1 MNKRKRYAWDV
12 AKAYAKRRKT
22 NTARKPRIQPGFTRT
37 GGAYARAYRGNPSRA
52 LTLGVP
58 VEKKYYDSAWGP
70 TTVAGT
76 ATIHSTFLAIA
87 QGTTE
92 VTRVGGKINVCNI
105 NFRGEILGLN
115 DNSGAP
121 EVVRIIWLWDKQCN
135 GAAPVATDILAAD
148 NINSFLNM
156 DNTDRFQVIKDK
168 MYTVDVSAYDVASDL
183 AFSHSKIIKLNYK
196 CSVPIH
202 YSSTTG
208 AIAEIKSNNLIFL
221 AIAIGT
227 KAAYRMRVRVKFTD
241 A

>member
-12 AKAYAKRRKT
+12 AKQAAKRRK
-22 NTARKPRIQPGFTRT
+22 NNVRKPRIVPGFTRT
-37 GGAYARAYRGNPSRA
+37 GGAYSRAYRANPSRA

-58 VEKKYYDSAWGP
+58 VEKKFYDSSWGP
-70 TTVAGT
+70 TTLAGT
-76 ATIHSTFLAIA
+76 STIVSTFLAIA

-115 DNSGAP
+115 STDGAP
-121 EVVRIIWLWDKQCN
+121 EVVRCIWLWDKQAN
-135 GAAPVATDILAAD
+135 GAAPTATDILAAD
-148 NINSFLNM
+148 HINAFLNM
-156 DNTDRFQVIKDK
+156 DNTERFQIVKDK
-168 MYTVDVSAYDVASDL
+168 MYTIDTNCYDTVGDVI
-183 AFSHSKIIKLNYK
+183 FSNSKIVKLNYK

-208 AIAEIKSNNLIFL
+208 AITEIKSNNFIFL
-221 AIAIGT
+221 FVAIGA
-227 KAAYRMRVRVKFTD
+227 KAAIRYRVRVKFTD